1 MTLPSDSVQGA
12 LKPDNFRE
20 ELERTWMKRENI
32 IGERVGI
39 DKTSKRKSLWHVCV
53 CVCVMLGGVG
63 GLEEQDQ

>member
-1 MTLPSDSVQGA
+1 MTLPSDSEQGA

-39 DKTSKRKSLWHVCV
+39 HKTLKRKSLSHVCV
-53 CVCVMLGGVG
+53 CVCVMLGWIG
-63 GLEEQDQ
+63 GL

>member
-1 MTLPSDSVQGA
+1 MTLPSDSEQGA

-39 DKTSKRKSLWHVCV
+39 HKTLKRKSLWHVCV
-53 CVCVMLGGVG
+53 YVCVMLGWIG
-63 GLEEQDQ
+63 GL